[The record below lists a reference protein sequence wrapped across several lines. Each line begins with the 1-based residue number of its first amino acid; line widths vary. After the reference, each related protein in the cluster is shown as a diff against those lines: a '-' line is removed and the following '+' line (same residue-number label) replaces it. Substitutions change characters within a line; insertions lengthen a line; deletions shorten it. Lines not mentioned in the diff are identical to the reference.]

1 MNGEKKSIMNLSQ
14 SQNVTVVLVNWNGW
28 RDTINCFESLNE
40 SYSFDGFL
48 KVVIVDNN
56 SSDSSLDRLSEYLVG
71 KDPTD
76 TYFNENFSGLS
87 VEAEFKRFDF
97 DHERASSVVLVDA
110 KDNLGYAGGI
120 NIGCRLSETLWNSD
134 FFWLLNNDCLVAPDA
149 LSIMLTKMQDNLE
162 TLVCGCTIL
171 DYDRPDRVQS
181 YGGSWYSMRTGRGW
195 SIGLNEIY
203 DPQFKD
209 TEAEDLINYVSGA
222 AMLIRAL
229 TLNSIGYLSE
239 DYFLYNE
246 EIDLSLSLS
255 SRKNLGVSVQA
266 KVYHKVGSSI
276 GTDKGD
282 RIGSQLSTF
291 FQARSKL
298 IFASKHV
305 PHYLPLVWLT
315 LLARSFKL
323 FMSSYS
329 RASSITILRVLFGQL
344 EADPI
349 WFERQSDDKCDKK

>member
-1 MNGEKKSIMNLSQ
+1 MECKNIMNMSR

-28 RDTINCFESLNE
+28 RDTINCVESLNE

-48 KVVIVDNN
+48 KIVIVDNN
-56 SSDSSLDRLSEYLVG
+56 SSDSSLERLSGYFVG
-71 KDPTD
+71 KNPTD
-76 TYFNENFSGLS
+76 TCSNKNFNGQFG
-87 VEAEFKRFDF
+87 EAKFERFDF
-97 DHERASSVVLVDA
+97 NHERVSSVILVDA
-110 KDNLGYAGGI
+110 KDNFGYAGGI

-149 LSIMLTKMQDNLE
+149 LLIMLTKMQDNLE
-162 TLVCGCTIL
+162 TLVCGCTVL
-171 DYDRPDRVQS
+171 DYDNPDRVQS

-203 DPQFKD
+203 NPHFKD

-255 SRKNLGVSVQA
+255 SRKNLGVSVRA

-282 RIGSQLSTF
+282 RIGSQLATF

-323 FMSSYS
+323 FMFSHS
-329 RASSITILRVLFGQL
+329 RSSSITTLRVLLGQR

-349 WFERQSDDKCDKK
+349 WFEQQSDDKCDKK